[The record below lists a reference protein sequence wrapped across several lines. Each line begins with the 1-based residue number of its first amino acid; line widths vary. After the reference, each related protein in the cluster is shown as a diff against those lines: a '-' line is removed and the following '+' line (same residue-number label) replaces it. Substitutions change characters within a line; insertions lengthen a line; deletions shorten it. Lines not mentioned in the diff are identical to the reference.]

1 MLQIHCKY
9 SELIKDIF
17 QNDQEFLSALDKA
30 CSTAINHRTNTKVPC
45 RSPEL
50 VWIYFETLKFNLMI
64 VSIIYLIKLAKYCD
78 SLLRKSSKEY
88 TENEIDDKLLSCITI
103 FKYLDDKDY
112 FHKFFHKMLSRRLI
126 GFLSFSM
133 YAEENMINR
142 LRVD

>member
-50 VWIYFETLKFNLMI
+50 VYAF
-64 VSIIYLIKLAKYCD
+64 
-78 SLLRKSSKEY
+78 
-88 TENEIDDKLLSCITI
+88 
-103 FKYLDDKDY
+103 DY
-112 FHKFFHKMLSRRLI
+112 KI
-126 GFLSFSM
+126 
-133 YAEENMINR
+133 
-142 LRVD
+142 